1 VAWQGHEPVNKED
14 NFRKNDAHNN
24 EGDGLLVPKTQDTS
38 SRSTKRTTAAI
49 EHLCTDMEAGGLAGL
64 NYRIYRNRNERSLH
78 PVSKYVAKLRTV
90 QQLHAKPFEAQ
101 AGDQSVTR

>member
-1 VAWQGHEPVNKED
+1 
-14 NFRKNDAHNN
+14 
-24 EGDGLLVPKTQDTS
+24 
-38 SRSTKRTTAAI
+38 
-49 EHLCTDMEAGGLAGL
+49 MEAGGLAGL